1 MEAKQTTMRAE
12 KEHMFEDIVKRVG
25 KRVAEV
31 LAIVPED
38 IVPESKLVDDLG
50 AESLDLVELMYMLE
64 QEFDIR
70 LSRDDLSLTAQL
82 GISED
87 ELHDNEVLTAR
98 ALELLRKRFPK
109 AKDTLTDGITRK
121 HLAALLTVE
130 EIARAVEKRID
141 EHPTAD

>member
-1 MEAKQTTMRAE
+1 MSAE
-12 KEHMFEDIVKRVG
+12 KEAMFEDIVKRVG

-70 LSRDDLSLTAQL
+70 LSRDDLSLSAQL

-87 ELHDNEVLTAR
+87 ELHDNEVLTTR
-98 ALELLRKRFPK
+98 ALELLRERFPK
-109 AKDTLTDGITRK
+109 AKDMLTDGITRR

-130 EIARAVEKRID
+130 EIARAVEKRIEERPSTD
-141 EHPTAD
+141 